1 MCWGVFARVGW
12 AVEMSKRLL
21 CGGGVAMTE
30 PLRIDTPLVAAAG
43 GRLEGLANAIP
54 PPPAVFSPPGAD
66 PLSMAIAGK
75 VAEVV
80 SPAVAALPVTKEEL
94 TRYAQNVLNAAGA
107 YDSTDRQ
114 LAEEILRRLGELD
127 SASEWH
133 GRCGDTGRRRCGR
146 WRRAAGSPAAGA
158 GQQAGQLG
166 QMMGMPMQMAQ
177 QAAQIP
183 MQMMGMAAAVP
194 QGIMQGVQ
202 SAMQQVGQMSEMA
215 GKDEQDAEGKE
226 GEQPDPA
233 AEKKPEEAAP
243 RAERPP
249 VTDPSPAQAAPGNT
263 GGERVP
269 EPDRPQAQPG
279 TPAAPRP
286 APTRPAE
293 SAPEIA
299 L

>member
-1 MCWGVFARVGW
+1 MCAGASSRASGRRVNGSGCVGV
-12 AVEMSKRLL
+12 
-21 CGGGVAMTE
+21 GVSMTE

-66 PLSMAIAGK
+66 PLSLAIAGK

-107 YDSTDRQ
+107 YDNTDRQ
-114 LAEEILRRLGELD
+114 LPRRSCGVWVSSIRLR
-127 SASEWH
+127 WH
-133 GRCGDTGRRRCGR
+133 GRCGDAGRRR
-146 WRRAAGSPAAGA
+146 WARRVRPVHRRPGPGSR
-158 GQQAGQLG
+158 QASSG

-183 MQMMGMAAAVP
+183 MQMMGMAAAIP

-215 GKDEQDAEGKE
+215 GKDEQNAEGKE
-226 GEQPDPA
+226 GEQQDPA
-233 AEKKPEEAAP
+233 AEKKPE
-243 RAERPP
+243 
-249 VTDPSPAQAAPGNT
+249 DGGPSGRTPARYGPKPCT
-263 GGERVP
+263 GG
-269 EPDRPQAQPG
+269 AG
-279 TPAAPRP
+279 
-286 APTRPAE
+286 
-293 SAPEIA
+293 
-299 L
+299 